1 MDNKIKNLHL
11 LIKVLKL
18 NQDKAYFKI
27 KEKINFSEYLE
38 AIKMKK

>member
-27 KEKINFSEYLE
+27 KEKINS
-38 AIKMKK
+38 